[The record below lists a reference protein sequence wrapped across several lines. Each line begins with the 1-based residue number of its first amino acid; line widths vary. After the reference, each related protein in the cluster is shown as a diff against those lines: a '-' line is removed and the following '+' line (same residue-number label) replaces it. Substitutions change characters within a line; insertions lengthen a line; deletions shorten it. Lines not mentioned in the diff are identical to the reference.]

1 VRVLAAVLLTPLI
14 AAGVLFA
21 SRKSVSS
28 KPPPVRTKPHAV
40 VWADRVFVEPGPFS
54 HWLRSRDKSYA
65 VWARK
70 HQRAALILRQ

>member
-14 AAGVLFA
+14 AAVVLFA
-21 SRKSVSS
+21 SRESVSS
-28 KPPPVRTKPHAV
+28 RPPPVKAKPRAV
-40 VWADRVFVEPGPFS
+40 VWSDRVFTEPGPFS

-65 VWARK
+65 AWARK